1 MPFVSVLTIIKLNNW
16 NQSFYGYIFVT
27 NDTAE
32 QKLSITV
39 NCEALRQLMQLIK
52 KKRKITFDKARTRLI
67 VTRSPLVSKS
77 LSEVS
82 ALKTKVE
89 TFQVMTEIL
98 CLHIKWTS
106 KIFSKS

>member
-52 KKRKITFDKARTRLI
+52 KKKITFDKAGTRLI
-67 VTRSPLVSKS
+67 VTSSPPVSKS

>member
-52 KKRKITFDKARTRLI
+52 KKEKLLSTRPKLA
-67 VTRSPLVSKS
+67 S
-77 LSEVS
+77 LLQAV
-82 ALKTKVE
+82 L
-89 TFQVMTEIL
+89 QCQNL
-98 CLHIKWTS
+98 CLK
-106 KIFSKS
+106 FLP

>member
-52 KKRKITFDKARTRLI
+52 KKGKLLSTRPELA
-67 VTRSPLVSKS
+67 S
-77 LSEVS
+77 LLQAV
-82 ALKTKVE
+82 L
-89 TFQVMTEIL
+89 
-98 CLHIKWTS
+98 
-106 KIFSKS
+106 